1 MAGLVF
7 LGTGIAFALIGRIL
21 LIGAAFGVSVWWGLG
36 VFLPFGPLLFRLSY
50 PDLAPTSRYFRLAAM
65 PCFLAF
71 FWFQPTSLDQF
82 RRLEFLKSAQSS
94 AAPRSYGTE
103 KRSDMEERRVANNEE
118 FQRLA
123 KWAEALRLKKRDLLH
138 SDVKGNIAYDAE
150 LAQYEAALARA
161 TAEKQE
167 VFSPSSGGSPNR
179 HGD

>member
-1 MAGLVF
+1 MAGLIF

-21 LIGAAFGVSVWWGLG
+21 LISAAFGVSIWWGLG
-36 VFLPFGPLLFRLSY
+36 VFLPFGPLLFRLNY

-71 FWFQPTSLDQF
+71 FVFQPTSLDQL
-82 RRLEFLKSAQSS
+82 RRLEFLKSAHSP
-94 AAPRSYGTE
+94 AAPNSYGTE
-103 KRSDMEERRVANNEE
+103 KRRRSDVEERRVANNEE

-150 LAQYEAALARA
+150 LAQYEAALAKA
-161 TAEKQE
+161 TAERQAA
-167 VFSPSSGGSPNR
+167 FSPSPPQ
-179 HGD
+179 